1 MSVNRRT
8 NQISDMTGEQMLL
21 FTAQKPEFV
30 QLNLLFNRTLWLRLI
45 LMSTHTFLELEMANL
60 FKTVLGK
67 KLT

>member
-30 QLNLLFNRTLWLRLI
+30 QLNLLV
-45 LMSTHTFLELEMANL
+45 
-60 FKTVLGK
+60 K
-67 KLT
+67 